1 MAAAPERPDP
11 LALVHAVRRA
21 ARDADGQDPLDEAAS
36 LHLEHTAPADLV
48 LRTAYLTDV
57 GDGGDGGDGGTGG
70 FALVRGEELDLVVA
84 PDSRGQGLGRRLMAW
99 ALATGNPVHAWSHG
113 HHPAA
118 APLARHVGWS
128 CTRDLW
134 VMRRPVGGDAPPL
147 PPLQV
152 PDGVEIRGFGG
163 DGPDSDEARAVLA
176 VNAAAFAHHPEQGAL
191 DRDGLAERMAEDWW
205 DPAGLLVAV
214 ARDGD
219 DDGQVLGFHWTKQHD
234 AGTGEVYVVG
244 ISPAAQGRGLG
255 RALTLAGLH
264 HLAGLGV
271 SEIILYVESDNAAAV
286 HVYGGLGFAHAPRDT
301 HVQFSA
307 PEAR

>member
-1 MAAAPERPDP
+1 MATARRRPDP
-11 LALVHAVRRA
+11 LALVQAVRRA

-48 LRTAYLTDV
+48 LRTAYPAGSDEAA
-57 GDGGDGGDGGTGG
+57 GTGG
-70 FALVRGEELDLVVA
+70 FALVRGDELDLVVA
-84 PDSRGQGLGRRLMAW
+84 PDSRGHGLGRELMGW
-99 ALATGNPVHAWSHG
+99 ALEVAAPVHAWSHG

-118 APLARHVGWS
+118 APLARRFGWACS
-128 CTRDLW
+128 RDLW
-134 VMRRPVGGDAPPL
+134 VMRRPVGAEAPPL
-147 PPLQV
+147 PDRTEPE
-152 PDGVEIRGFGG
+152 GVSIRGFAGE
-163 DGPDSDEARAVLA
+163 GPDSGEARAVLD
-176 VNAAAFAHHPEQGAL
+176 VNAAAFAHHPEQGSL
-191 DRDGLAERMAEDWW
+191 DREGLAERMAQDWW

-214 ARDGD
+214 DTGRPGSGEAGRL
-219 DDGQVLGFHWTKQHD
+219 LGFHWTKQHD
-234 AGTGEVYVVG
+234 ATTGEVYVVG

-286 HVYGGLGFAHAPRDT
+286 HVYEGLGFTHAPRDT

-307 PEAR
+307 PQAR